1 VQENSGTRV
10 GVVGTGV
17 MGGHHARVAAMLPG
31 CILTGIYDMDPAC
44 AERVAGQYQIT
55 AFPSCEDLCAAVEAV
70 IIATP
75 AATHAATAAT
85 CLRAGCHVLLEKPIA
100 VTAIEAE
107 ELVALHRTT
116 DRVLMIGHVERFNP
130 AVATLLSVLDP
141 DEIIA
146 ADAMR
151 LSTTPGRDR
160 SADVIF
166 DLMIHDIDLALAC
179 TQSLPISVEAMGHRV
194 NGSLIDHAAALIRFG
209 SDATFSLTA
218 SMVSHE
224 RMRRLR
230 VLTRAEQYTVDCAT
244 REVWVQR
251 SGASVPEQLTV
262 PAHDPLSREQEH
274 FLHAI
279 HTGSEPI
286 TGAEA
291 GLQAV
296 RIAEMIQMIIGEPL
310 LISGNVK

>member
-1 VQENSGTRV
+1 
-10 GVVGTGV
+10 

-31 CILTGIYDMDPAC
+31 YTLTGIYDTDSARAQC
-44 AERVAGQYQIT
+44 VAAQYDIT
-55 AFPSCEDLCAAVEAV
+55 AFRSREELCAAVEAV

-75 AATHAATAAT
+75 AATHAGIAAA

-100 VTAIEAE
+100 VTAAEAE
-107 ELVALHRTT
+107 ELVALHQTT

-130 AVATLLSVLDP
+130 AVATLLSVLAP
-141 DEIIA
+141 EEIIA

-179 TQSLPISVEAMGHRV
+179 VQSLPARVEAMGHRV
-194 NGSLIDHAAALIRFG
+194 NGSLIDHAAALIRFDN
-209 SDATFSLTA
+209 DATFSLTA

-224 RMRRLR
+224 RMRKLR

-251 SGASVPEQLTV
+251 PGAALPEQLSV
-262 PAHDPLSREQEH
+262 PAHDPLEREQEH

-279 HTGSEPI
+279 RTGLEPI
-286 TGAEA
+286 TSAEA

-296 RIAEMIQMIIGEPL
+296 RIAEMIQMSIGEPL